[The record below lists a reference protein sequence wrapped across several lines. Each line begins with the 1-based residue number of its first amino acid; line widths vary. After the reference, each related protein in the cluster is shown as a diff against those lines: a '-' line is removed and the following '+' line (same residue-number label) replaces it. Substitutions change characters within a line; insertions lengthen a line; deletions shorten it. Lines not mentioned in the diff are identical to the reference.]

1 MKSLFYLLLLT
12 PLLSAPLVA
21 QEIVMQGIILDAQN
35 QEPIA
40 YANIGILN
48 KNQGTITNT
57 QGEFSLTVAKQFKND
72 SITIS
77 HINYHP
83 IKILATNFSNQKIL
97 LEPKTTELHEVIVS
111 KGKIK
116 NKKIG
121 VKSYG
126 KLLSMRIASSDNDI
140 IEVAQRINIP
150 EKEVKVKAVNFNI
163 RKWSEVDGVKVR
175 INFYTNRDN
184 KPSEKIILKSIVHE
198 LPTDRESGWI
208 RIDLNKDAIYI
219 EQDVFIGIEFI
230 PNFENPTIV
239 DLGAILTKGKGYR
252 RESSLGTWEKL
263 NGAASINV
271 EVQY

>member
-1 MKSLFYLLLLT
+1 MKSLFYILLLIQ
-12 PLLSAPLVA
+12 LLSTPLVA
-21 QEIVMQGIILDAQN
+21 QEIEMKGMVIDTQN

-40 YANIGILN
+40 YVNIGILN
-48 KNQGTITNT
+48 KNQGTITNLE
-57 QGEFSLTVAKQFKND
+57 GKFSLTVAKQFKND

-83 IKILATNFSNQKIL
+83 IKILATNFSNRTVL
-97 LEPKTTELHEVIVS
+97 LEPKTTELQEVIIS
-111 KGKIK
+111 KRKIK

-126 KLLSMRIASSDNDI
+126 KLLSMRVASRDNDI

-150 EKEVKVKAVNFNI
+150 DREVKVKAVNF
-163 RKWSEVDGVKVR
+163 KVFKSSDVTDVMVR
-175 INFYTNRDN
+175 INFYTNMDN

-198 LPTDRESGWI
+198 LPAERESGWV
-208 RIDLNKDAIYI
+208 RIDLNKDHIYI
-219 EQDVFIGIEFI
+219 EQDFFIGIEFI
-230 PNFENPTIV
+230 PNFETPTIV